1 MRVGASKTELSK
13 HPEKERALWTRGTDW
28 SAEVCD
34 GAGLED
40 LDPEAVTKAHEQFA
54 IKHPAQ
60 TNALAGWDDATFL
73 NKARL
78 LKQGAVTNAALL
90 LLGRRESAA
99 LLSSAVAKA
108 SWILK
113 DAENRELDYEHFGPP
128 FLLVGDRILGRIRN
142 LMVRTLPSGTLFPQE
157 LTQYDPWVLREALHN
172 AIAHQDYRRHARISV
187 VETPDR
193 VLITNAGEF
202 LPGSV
207 QTVIEQD
214 APQLHYRNPFLTDA
228 MVELNLIDTQG
239 GGIKRMFEIQR
250 RRSFPLPDYDL
261 ATPSEVGVRIAGRIL
276 DERYTR
282 LLMERGELSLAQVML
297 LDRVQKREPITREEH
312 RGLKAAR
319 LVEGRYPNVL
329 VAAALAKVTGNAGRH
344 IRERG
349 LDKQHYVALIL
360 ALVREHGPV
369 GRKELDDL
377 LLPKLPDRMSEE
389 QKRRKVNNLMQ
400 ELRRAG
406 RVQNRGSRGAPQ
418 WVLQAPPPAERLG

>member
-1 MRVGASKTELSK
+1 
-13 HPEKERALWTRGTDW
+13 
-28 SAEVCD
+28 
-34 GAGLED
+34 
-40 LDPEAVTKAHEQFA
+40 
-54 IKHPAQ
+54 
-60 TNALAGWDDATFL
+60 
-73 NKARL
+73 
-78 LKQGAVTNAALL
+78 
-90 LLGRRESAA
+90 
-99 LLSSAVAKA
+99 
-108 SWILK
+108 
-113 DAENRELDYEHFGPP
+113 
-128 FLLVGDRILGRIRN
+128 
-142 LMVRTLPSGTLFPQE
+142 MVRTLPSGTLFPQE

-193 VLITNAGEF
+193 VLITNAGVF

-214 APQLHYRNPFLTDA
+214 APQLYYRNPFLTDA

-282 LLMERGELSLAQVML
+282 LLMERAELSLAQVML
-297 LDRVQKREPITREEH
+297 LDRVQKREVITREEH
-312 RGLKAAR
+312 QRLKAAH

-329 VAAALAKVTGNAGRH
+329 VASALAKATGNAGRH

-349 LDKQHYVALIL
+349 LDKQYYVALIL
-360 ALVREHGPV
+360 TLVGEHGPV

-406 RVQNRGSRGAPQ
+406 RVQNRGTRGVPK
-418 WVLQAPPPAERLG
+418 WVLQQPPPAERLK